1 MKQLY
6 FPELV
11 LVIRSSKDYRYK
23 DERDNRARR
32 QECRDL
38 EGEEADQVSGGGA
51 GERHQH
57 DLPDHT
63 SRCAVNTSNNLSH
76 LNAHAHTHLS
86 TSVQIN
92 IIVLTSVQICIV
104 LTGDILR
111 VLLATDGANVRNS
124 RS

>member
-11 LVIRSSKDYRYK
+11 LVIRSSKDYRFK

-76 LNAHAHTHLS
+76 INTRARTNSQLQLMYIC
-86 TSVQIN
+86 TSPYN
-92 IIVLTSVQICIV
+92 SM
-104 LTGDILR
+104 
-111 VLLATDGANVRNS
+111 DG
-124 RS
+124 